1 MIVMKTLNKEYWENR
16 YENNDAIWDIGHIST
31 PLKEYINQLKNKDLK
46 ILIPGAGNAYEL
58 DYLIEK
64 GFKNVFVIDYAQ
76 QPIDAI
82 IKRNKDLEKHL
93 ICDDFFNHS
102 ETYDLIIEQTFF
114 CALNP
119 NLREKY
125 VSKTR
130 DLLSGKGKI
139 AGLFFNFPLT
149 EVGPPFGG
157 SYDEYIN
164 LFSEKF
170 IIKTLEPAYNS
181 IKPRTNKELFFTF
194 EKK

>member
-1 MIVMKTLNKEYWENR
+1 MIVMTTLNKEYWENR
-16 YENNDAIWDIGHIST
+16 YKSDTANWDIGHIST
-31 PLKEYINQLKNKDLK
+31 PIKEYIDQLENKDIK
-46 ILIPGAGNAYEL
+46 ILIPRAGTAYAL

-64 GFKNVFVIDYAQ
+64 GLHKFFVIDYAQ

-82 IKRNKDLEKHL
+82 IKRNKSLEKHL
-93 ICDDFFNHS
+93 ICDDFFNHTES
-102 ETYDLIIEQTFF
+102 YDLIIEQTFF

-125 VSKTR
+125 VLKLH
-130 DLLSGKGKI
+130 DLLSEKGKI
-139 AGLFFNFPLT
+139 GGLLFNFPLT

-157 SYDEYIN
+157 SYEEYVN

-170 IIKTLEPAYNS
+170 IIKTLDPAYNS
-181 IKPRTNKELFFTF
+181 IKPRANKELFFTF